1 MRSLMHIAGPVERY
15 LSRPLARRLSKGVLM
30 TGLFIFGSWLAG
42 CSDAGW
48 QTKDISGLMPP
59 LEFELTSES
68 GETVEAQAFRGNAT
82 LLFFGFTHCHD
93 VCPATM
99 AHLGSIMGE
108 LDEEARNDLRIL
120 FVSVDPAR
128 DDPEALREYTANFGP
143 EFIGFTGSQDALEA
157 LTRRYRVT
165 YGYGKKD
172 SEGHYMVSHPSAIF
186 AFGRSGDA
194 QLLIR
199 QDDERDNILNDLRRL
214 LAKG

>member
-1 MRSLMHIAGPVERY
+1 MRIMNHHAGQTRAHR
-15 LSRPLARRLSKGVLM
+15 SRLRWRGVLM
-30 TGLFIFGSWLAG
+30 GGVFTLGSLVAG
-42 CSDAGW
+42 CSDPAW

-59 LEFELTSES
+59 LEFTLTSES
-68 GETVEAQAFRGNAT
+68 GEQVGEQAFRGDAT

-99 AHLGSIMGE
+99 AYLESVMGE
-108 LDEEARNDLRIL
+108 LDEQARDDLQVL

-128 DDPEALREYTANFGP
+128 DGPETLREYTANFGP
-143 EFIGFTGSQDALEA
+143 EFVGLTGSEDELDA

-165 YGYGKKD
+165 YGYGEKD
-172 SEGHYMVSHPSAIF
+172 DEGHYMVSHPSAIF
-186 AFGRSGDA
+186 AFDRSGEA

-199 QDDERDNILNDLRRL
+199 QDDEREAVLSDLRRL